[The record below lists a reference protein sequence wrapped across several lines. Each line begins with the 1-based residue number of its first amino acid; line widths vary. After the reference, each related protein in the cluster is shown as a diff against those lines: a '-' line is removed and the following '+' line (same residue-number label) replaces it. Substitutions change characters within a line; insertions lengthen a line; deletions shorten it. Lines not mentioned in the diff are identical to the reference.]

1 MNYKPYS
8 TEWNRRRYLS
18 EAIQTYFNDDVEP
31 SIVVD
36 DILDILSE
44 QVSFH
49 ASRAKNLQEILDN
62 LK

>member
-1 MNYKPYS
+1 M
-8 TEWNRRRYLS
+8 S